1 MAIPHFNLSSQS
13 RRAGASAIAKAAYNA
28 GVVLREL
35 SGERQ
40 EYNKKGG
47 IRFRELMYSDSHEGQ
62 KMGREEFWQA
72 VELSEKRKDACVS
85 REIQAALP
93 CELSYAQNL
102 ALAQSFTRKV
112 LQRYG
117 LAAADLAI
125 HYPSQ
130 YRRKSDSNFAARK
143 PNASGHENPHFH
155 LLFPDRDKN
164 GKKLRVFC
172 NNPDELKSL
181 RKMWENHVNEHL
193 SRAGVDMR
201 ISMDTLKKQIAD
213 LGAEIEKLK
222 AVEAEIRR
230 ELAAIAAREKEGEKM
245 QISTEQKDRKGM
257 EILHQKADA
266 RMRGLLK
273 DIHTHPRYRGEL
285 PAILRENLR
294 VLSGHKEGDKDEA
307 LTIIG
312 QKLAF
317 YKSLQIAET
326 LPPEDMPQDARIYHA
341 HADRVARMGLEPG
354 KANEL
359 VATRLRA
366 AGHSQADALRIMRIS
381 GDKYAMGAVA
391 SIYNTDYGDQT
402 LARMSKYA
410 EKWKREEAEA
420 QRDSRQTQTQQ
431 GHKQQQTTGPR
442 M

>member
-28 GVVLREL
+28 GVILHEL
-35 SGERQ
+35 SGERK

-47 IRFRELMYSDSHEGQ
+47 IRFRALMYSDSAE
-62 KMGREEFWQA
+62 MPRMSREEFWQA

-93 CELSYAQNL
+93 CELSYDQNL
-102 ALAQSFTRKV
+102 ALAQSFTRKI
-112 LQRYG
+112 LERYG
-117 LAAADLAI
+117 LAAADLAV
-125 HYPSQ
+125 HYPTK
-130 YRRKSDSNFAARK
+130 YARK

-155 LLFPDRDKN
+155 LLFPDRDAA

-172 NNPDELKSL
+172 NNPQELKDL

-201 ISMDTLKKQIAD
+201 ISMDSLKKQIAD

-222 AVEAEIRR
+222 AIEAEIRR
-230 ELAAIAAREKEGEKM
+230 ELAAIAAREKEDEKM

-294 VLSGHKEGDKDEA
+294 VLSGHKEGDTDEE

-326 LPPEDMPQDARIYHA
+326 LPPENMPQDARIYHA

-359 VATRLRA
+359 IATRLRA
-366 AGHSQADALRIMRIS
+366 AGHSQVDALRIMRTS

-410 EKWKREEAEA
+410 QQWKREEVEA
-420 QRDSRQTQTQQ
+420 QRDNRQPQAQQQ
-431 GHKQQQTTGPR
+431 GNKQQPTGPR